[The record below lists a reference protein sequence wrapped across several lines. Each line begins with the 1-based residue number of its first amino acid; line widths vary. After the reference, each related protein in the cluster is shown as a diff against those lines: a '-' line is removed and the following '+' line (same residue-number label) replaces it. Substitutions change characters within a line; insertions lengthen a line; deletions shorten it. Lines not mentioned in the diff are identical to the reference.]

1 MGRRVA
7 GAIGGLMAVA
17 GSVLVPATGAWAVTS
32 PCTDGSAPAARSTVS
47 CTSVG
52 NFTLAVPAGTTSI
65 DVDVVGAGGGA
76 GYPAR
81 SHIGG
86 HGAEVTGTATLP
98 PGTTS
103 IYVIVGTG
111 GGGDNHGYGY
121 GGTGSGVFALGA
133 GQSLLAKLA
142 VAGAGGGGSYNGDG
156 GNAGAPG
163 TSENPALAA
172 PGAAGSGATGGAG
185 GAGNYASGTAG
196 GNDNPSS
203 LTLAAGGNGG
213 TYPNNSAGGTGG
225 GGYAGGGGGATGN
238 QGILNIYE
246 AGGGGGSSYAHPTY
260 LSAGVI
266 GLKSGTGGVQL
277 PGLVAGDGLN
287 GYVTLTFNGPAV
299 PSAPTQ
305 VTAAPGNTQ
314 ATVSWTDPTTD
325 GGSPITGFTVT
336 STPGSIVT
344 NCPSSPCTVPGLAN
358 GTGYTFTVHAANAN
372 GDSPESDPSQSV
384 TPALPPG
391 VPTIGTATRG
401 AGQASVTFTAPGS
414 DGGSTIT
421 GYTVTSNPDGIT
433 NTCPSSPCTVSPLV
447 NGTAYTFTVHATNA
461 AGSSGESGASNSVT
475 PADVPGAPTQVSA
488 VPGDTQA
495 TVSFTAPAGNG
506 GSAVTGYTITSS
518 PGAIVKTCAASPCT
532 VTGLANG
539 TAYQFTVRATNAV
552 GDSVA
557 SSASSA
563 VTPASLPGTPTI
575 GTATAG
581 AGQAV
586 VTFTAPGSDGGS
598 TITGYTVTSNPGGIT
613 NTCPSSPCTV
623 SPLANGTAYTFTV
636 HATNAIGSS
645 GESGASNATTPADVP
660 AAPTVTATALDG
672 GVRVQFAAPSN
683 EGSPITRYE
692 ISTDGGGT
700 WATLPT
706 TPTGATLSGTVT
718 GLTNGTQY
726 GVRVRAVN
734 AKGDGH
740 PSTNQSI
747 TPAAVPG
754 APTAVS
760 ATRGNGSA
768 AVTFTAPGSTG
779 GAAITSYTVTAT
791 PGGLTA
797 SCPSSPCTI
806 SGLTNGTAY
815 TFTVHAT
822 NGTGDSA
829 ESTASSAVTPA
840 TVPAAPATLTF
851 TPAATSAVV
860 SFADPANGGSPITG
874 YEVSTDGG
882 QTWNPLDADRTIP
895 GLTPETS
902 YQVQVRAINAAGTG
916 PASTSA
922 ALSTVPV
929 APAAPTATAGT
940 ASVVVTWTQAS
951 SSTVTGYT
959 VYAHP
964 GPATCT
970 TNARTATSCVIG
982 AVSGTSYTYTVVAH
996 APSGDSADSLASTPV
1011 TAANPEV
1018 PPAAPTAAP
1027 TTLTTTEGTLSKVS
1041 PSQQIT
1047 IVGTGFAPYSTATVV
1062 LYSSPVVLGTATT
1075 DANGSFTKQV
1085 TIPASIPAGSHNLVA
1100 SGVDSNGNTHQ
1111 LRMPVTTAAAS
1122 TPSSG
1127 SGGLPVTGAS
1137 VTVLAIWAGLVTAA
1151 GVGLV
1156 AFGARRPRTR

>member
-7 GAIGGLMAVA
+7 AAIGGLMAVA

-32 PCTDGSAPAARSTVS
+32 PCTDASAPAARSTVS
-47 CTSVG
+47 CTTAG
-52 NFTLAVPAGTTSI
+52 AFTLAVPAGTTSI
-65 DVDVVGAGGGA
+65 DLDVVGAGGGA

-81 SHIGG
+81 QHIGG

-103 IYVIVGTG
+103 VYVLVGTG
-111 GGGDNHGYGY
+111 GSGDNHGYGY

-133 GQSLLAKLA
+133 GSALLAKIA

-156 GNAGAPG
+156 GDAGSPG
-163 TSENPALAA
+163 TSENSGLAA
-172 PGAAGSGATGGAG
+172 PGAAGNGATGGAG
-185 GAGNYASGTAG
+185 GAGNYSAG
-196 GNDNPSS
+196 GTGGSDNPA
-203 LTLAAGGNGG
+203 LPTLAAGGTGG
-213 TYPNNSAGGTGG
+213 TYPNQSAGGTGG

-260 LSAGVI
+260 LPAGVI
-266 GLKSGTGGVQL
+266 GVKSGTGGVQL

-287 GYVTLTFNGPAV
+287 GSVTLTFNGPAV

-305 VTAAPGNTQ
+305 VAATPGDTQ
-314 ATVSWTDPTTD
+314 ATVSWTASSSD
-325 GGSPITGFTVT
+325 GGSAITGYTVT
-336 STPGSIVT
+336 SNPGAIVKS
-344 NCPSSPCTVPGLAN
+344 CASSPCVVTGLTN
-358 GTGYTFTVHAANAN
+358 GTGYTFTVHATNAN
-372 GDSPESDPSQSV
+372 GDSPESDPSVSV

-391 VPTIGTATRG
+391 IPTIGTATRG

-421 GYTVTSNPDGIT
+421 GYTVTSNPGAIT
-433 NTCPSSPCTVSPLV
+433 KNCPSSPCTVTGLA

-488 VPGDTQA
+488 APGDTQA
-495 TVSFTAPAGNG
+495 AVSFTAPVSNG
-506 GSAVTGYTITSS
+506 GSAITGYTVTSS

-532 VTGLANG
+532 VTGLSNG
-539 TAYQFTVRATNAV
+539 TAYQFTVRATNAI
-552 GDSVA
+552 GDSAA

-581 AGQAV
+581 AGQAS

-598 TITGYTVTSNPGGIT
+598 SITGYTVTSNPGGIS
-613 NTCPSSPCTV
+613 NTCASSPCTV
-623 SPLANGTAYTFTV
+623 SSLVNGTAYTFTV

-645 GESGASNATTPADVP
+645 GESAASNAVTPSDVP
-660 AAPTVTATALDG
+660 AAPAVTATALDG

-683 EGSPITRYE
+683 EGSAITRYE
-692 ISTDGGGT
+692 ISTDGGT
-700 WATLPT
+700 NWATLPT
-706 TPTGATLSGTVT
+706 TVTGATLSGTVT

-760 ATRGNGSA
+760 ATRGNASA
-768 AVTFTAPGSTG
+768 SVTFTAPGSTG
-779 GAAITSYTVTAT
+779 GASITSYTVTST

-797 SCPSSPCTI
+797 TCASSPCTI

-829 ESTASSAVTPA
+829 ESSASTAITPA
-840 TVPAAPATLTF
+840 TVPSAPATLAF

-882 QTWNPLDADRTIP
+882 QTWNPLDANRTIP
-895 GLTPETS
+895 GLIAETS
-902 YQVQVRAINAAGTG
+902 YQVQVRAINAVGTG

-940 ASVVVTWTQAS
+940 ASVTVTWTQAA

-982 AVSGTSYTYTVVAH
+982 AVSGSSYTYTVVAH
-996 APSGDSADSLASTPV
+996 SPSGDSADSLASGPV
-1011 TAANPEV
+1011 TAASPDV
-1018 PPAAPTAAP
+1018 PAAAPAAAP
-1027 TTLTTTEGTLSKVS
+1027 TTLTTTEGTLSKVA

-1047 IVGTGFAPYSTATVV
+1047 VVGTGFAPYSTATVV

-1100 SGVDSNGNTHQ
+1100 SGVDSSGNTHQ
-1111 LRMPVTTAAAS
+1111 IRMPVTTAAA
-1122 TPSSG
+1122 TSSGG
-1127 SGGLPVTGAS
+1127 SGGLPVTGAP
-1137 VTVLAIWAGLVTAA
+1137 VAILAIWAGLVTAA